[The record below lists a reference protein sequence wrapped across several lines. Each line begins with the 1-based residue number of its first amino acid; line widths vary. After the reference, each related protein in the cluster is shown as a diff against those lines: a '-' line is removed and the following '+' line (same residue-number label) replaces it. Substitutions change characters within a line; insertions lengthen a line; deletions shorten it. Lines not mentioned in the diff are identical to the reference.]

1 MIAKV
6 CSLSSIITLESWLKL
21 TSFWKYFYGYS
32 ECECESRFGV
42 TGTSANGNE
51 SKKNEKRKISI
62 SCLTKAT
69 QKRDPPAAAGE
80 SLTNNTVSKDAM
92 SLTLDT
98 KSRKFHKADIEK
110 WNAISKHTFENEE
123 GKTQTTKIRRTIHGK
138 PMIKT
143 KV

>member
-1 MIAKV
+1 M
-6 CSLSSIITLESWLKL
+6 ESWLKL

-51 SKKNEKRKISI
+51 SKKNEKKKISI
-62 SCLTKAT
+62 CLTKAT
-69 QKRDPPAAAGE
+69 QKKAAAAAE
-80 SLTNNTVSKDAM
+80 SFTNSTVSKDAV
-92 SLTLDT
+92 SLNLET
-98 KSRKFHKADIEK
+98 KSRKVHKADIEK

>member
-32 ECECESRFGV
+32 GCECESRFGV

-51 SKKNEKRKISI
+51 SKKNEKKKISI
-62 SCLTKAT
+62 CLTKAT
-69 QKRDPPAAAGE
+69 QNKAAAAAE
-80 SLTNNTVSKDAM
+80 SFTNNTVSKDAV
-92 SLTLDT
+92 SLNLET
-98 KSRKFHKADIEK
+98 KSRKVHKADIEK
-110 WNAISKHTFENEE
+110 WNAISKHTGENEE